1 MPSGQ
6 QKCGVI
12 KGLLTSSLR
21 ALGLRA
27 LACVKWASPAERL
40 EQHLTDCMLRQ
51 SSLRVTRSAT
61 RLTGVVAAAAPRRCR
76 TGAAAPAAASTG
88 RASAVK
94 PSPSPRFAR
103 LIAATSTG
111 CKIHQISACVICT
124 PCAVRNVQGRSAKA
138 EAALHPLHA
147 LAHASEHGMGRRS
160 AYVCKEDRTC
170 AEGASRTWES

>member
-1 MPSGQ
+1 
-6 QKCGVI
+6 
-12 KGLLTSSLR
+12 
-21 ALGLRA
+21 
-27 LACVKWASPAERL
+27 
-40 EQHLTDCMLRQ
+40 MLRQ

-94 PSPSPRFAR
+94 PSPSPRFARLIAATSTGCKIRFAR